1 MSFWNAKEKHCCD
14 SNYHESNFK
23 KLLDKSYDICFK
35 RRVNYHGTSWSIW
48 DASPLLFQ
56 YIHYLSEGN
65 KIFHLKNYYQ
75 IKLCPNR
82 NWTGFQ
88 RCTIGVLHKFERS
101 CFFSGQGI
109 DWHRPDKITKKRC
122 SVKIPQ
128 WDRLGG
134 FFDQFEVKF
143 NTRSILSASSSNK
156 VCFTIFIFQ
165 HSFGFIFGMRVY
177 ILILKKNNFG
187 KKEDALGQPC

>member
-122 SVKIPQ
+122 SVKIPSGTDWEAFLINLKSNSIQ
-128 WDRLGG
+128 G
-134 FFDQFEVKF
+134 QFYQLHLQ
-143 NTRSILSASSSNK
+143 TRSVLWSLSSNIHL
-156 VCFTIFIFQ
+156 VLSLVWEFIFW
-165 HSFGFIFGMRVY
+165 Y
-177 ILILKKNNFG
+177 
-187 KKEDALGQPC
+187 

>member
-109 DWHRPDKITKKRC
+109 DWHQPDKITKKMLLC
-122 SVKIPQ
+122 KNSPMGQ
-128 WDRLGG
+128 TGRL
-134 FFDQFEVKF
+134 FW
-143 NTRSILSASSSNK
+143 SIWSQIQYK
-156 VCFTIFIFQ
+156 VNFISFIFKQ
-165 HSFGFIFGMRVY
+165 GLFYDLYLPTFIWFY
-177 ILILKKNNFG
+177 LWYESLYFDIKK
-187 KKEDALGQPC
+187 K

>member
-134 FFDQFEVKF
+134 FLINLKSNSIQGQFYQLHLQ
-143 NTRSILSASSSNK
+143 TRSVLWSLSSNIHL
-156 VCFTIFIFQ
+156 VLSLVWEFIFW
-165 HSFGFIFGMRVY
+165 Y
-177 ILILKKNNFG
+177 
-187 KKEDALGQPC
+187 